1 MSRLSR
7 RSFTAR
13 RRKEMR
19 RRTRHGYPPFAVL
32 AVRARSLRPG
42 LATSGIGQ
50 DWELGRNFGGKIT
63 DPLQPVFAQD
73 LSGAVD
79 GRAAPGWPGPDAG
92 LRGGEHGAG
101 RGRYELRQLPAG
113 HRRDRILG
121 EIVVWALRIQGRTW
135 CLPRAA
141 TPTTPRPLASDVPN
155 DALETKGPITP
166 VVTEWI

>member
-1 MSRLSR
+1 
-7 RSFTAR
+7 
-13 RRKEMR
+13 MR

-79 GRAAPGWPGPDAG
+79 GRAAPGWPARTRDVVEANTAPAVAG
-92 LRGGEHGAG
+92 MSSGNSQQGIGAIAFSGKWLSGRYEFKGEHGVSLVPLRPQR
-101 RGRYELRQLPAG
+101 RGLSP
-113 HRRDRILG
+113 
-121 EIVVWALRIQGRTW
+121 
-135 CLPRAA
+135 
-141 TPTTPRPLASDVPN
+141 
-155 DALETKGPITP
+155 
-166 VVTEWI
+166 